1 MNATL
6 ARSGLL
12 ACSGLRFYWRRPWQ
26 LCLAV
31 SGIAL
36 GVAVYV
42 GVDLANDSARR
53 AFQLTSDLVTGS
65 TTHHLMG
72 TRGEIADSVYRT
84 LRMEHGPVRAAPVI
98 EAEVR
103 LSRRPDRVVTLM
115 GVDPL
120 EESGFRGF
128 SGFVPGRGTD
138 LTRLIVEPGAVLAP
152 APLLEELDLE
162 SGAEFGL
169 LIDGVAR
176 TVRAVGT
183 VLETSSADEGPTAP
197 IIADIATAQELLG
210 RASLSRVDLI
220 LDDAGAVRVR
230 ALDLPDT
237 TLVPAEGRNAA
248 FDELARAF
256 RINLTAL
263 SLLALLVGVFLIYAT
278 MSFAVV
284 QRRGTFGVLRA
295 IGVSRRQL
303 LTGVLGEALVL
314 GTLATTA
321 GILLGQQLAEGLV
334 DLVLRTIGDLYFESS
349 VSAVTPSPTIYWR
362 GFSLGL
368 GMTLLAAAAPALD
381 AARSTPNTAMSR
393 AALERS
399 TRRLARRASWLALP
413 AAAVAAIL
421 LLTSSRSLVL
431 AFAGL
436 FFVIATGALLVP
448 SATRLLARL
457 AEPLV
462 ERGFGI
468 SGSLAARGMAASLS
482 RTGVATAALSVAVAT
497 VVGIGLMIGSFRI
510 SVEEWLTGTLTADIY
525 VNIDG
530 EQFFDDSHR
539 DALSA
544 IAGVRGSSLTRFTR
558 LPTAAG
564 EVSLRALN
572 PGPDGWGLRMTA
584 GGTEAVERM
593 ESAEGIL
600 VSEPLAFHRQLQPG
614 DDLILPTASGEQA
627 FPVLGAFRDYSS
639 NGGTVLMP
647 LSVYRSHWAD
657 DDINGIGVYL
667 DDETDRETV
676 LGEMRR
682 VFGAGTPV
690 RFRSNEFIRERSMMI
705 FDRTFRITEVLRI
718 LAGVVAFLGLASAV
732 MSIELERGRELAVL
746 RALGLRP
753 RQVRALTLAQTGL
766 LGLAAGLFAIPLGI
780 VMAALL
786 IRVINVRSFGWSMD
800 LEIASQP
807 LALGVVLALSA
818 AVLAG
823 IYPALRAVRVGVAGQ
838 LREE

>member
-1 MNATL
+1 MN
-6 ARSGLL
+6 GLL
-12 ACSGLRFYWRRPWQ
+12 AQSGLRFYWRRPWQ

-53 AFQLTSDLVTGS
+53 AFQLSSDLITGS

-103 LSRRPDRVVTLM
+103 LRRMPDREFTLM

-120 EESGFRGF
+120 EETGFRGF
-128 SGFVPGRGTD
+128 SNFVPGRGTD
-138 LTRLIVEPGAVLAP
+138 FTRLIVEPGAVLVP
-152 APLLEELDLE
+152 AALLNELNLE
-162 SGAEFGL
+162 LGAEFDL
-169 LIDGVAR
+169 LVGGRAR

-183 VLETSSADEGPTAP
+183 VLETSAADEGPTAP

-210 RASLSRVDLI
+210 RASVSRVDLI
-220 LDDAGAVRVR
+220 LDEAETERIR
-230 ALDLPDT
+230 ALALPDA

-303 LTGVLGEALVL
+303 LTGVLGEALAI
-314 GTLATTA
+314 GALATTA
-321 GILLGQQLAEGLV
+321 GILLGQQLAEVLV
-334 DLVLRTIGDLYFESS
+334 DLVLRTVGDFYFQSS

-362 GFSLGL
+362 GFALGL

-381 AARSTPNTAMSR
+381 AALSTPNTAMSR

-399 TRRLARRASWLALP
+399 TRRLAQRATWLALP
-413 AAAVAAIL
+413 AAAVSAAL
-421 LLTSSRSLVL
+421 LLLSSRSLVL

-448 SATRLLARL
+448 AATRLLARL

-462 ERGFGI
+462 ERAFGI
-468 SGSLAARGMAASLS
+468 AGSLAARGMAASLS

-510 SVEEWLTGTLTADIY
+510 SVEEWLAGTLTADVY

-530 EQFFDDSHR
+530 EQFFNDSHR
-539 DALSA
+539 DGLVAVP
-544 IAGVRGSSLTRFTR
+544 GVRGLSLTRFTR
-558 LPTAAG
+558 LPTATG
-564 EVSLRALN
+564 EVSLRAQN

-584 GGTEAVERM
+584 GVPGAVERM
-593 ESAEGIL
+593 EAAEGIL
-600 VSEPLAFHRQLQPG
+600 VSEPLAFHRELHPG
-614 DDLILPTASGEQA
+614 SDLILPTASGEQG
-627 FPVLGAFRDYSS
+627 FPILGVFRDYST

-647 LSVYRSHWAD
+647 LDLYRSHWAD
-657 DDINGIGVYL
+657 DAISGIGVYL
-667 DDETDRETV
+667 DDEVDRRAT
-676 LGEMRR
+676 LGEIRR

-690 RFRSNEFIRERSMMI
+690 RFRSNDFIRERSLAI

-753 RQVRALTLAQTGL
+753 RQVRALTIAQTSL

-786 IRVINVRSFGWSMD
+786 ILVINVRSFGWSMD
-800 LEIASQP
+800 LAVSPQP

-818 AVLAG
+818 ALLAG
-823 IYPALRAVRVGVAGQ
+823 IYPAVRAVRTGVAGQ
-838 LREE
+838 LRAE

>member
-1 MNATL
+1 MN
-6 ARSGLL
+6 GLL
-12 ACSGLRFYWRRPWQ
+12 ALSGLRFYRRRPWQ
-26 LCLAV
+26 LCLAL

-53 AFQLTSDLVTGS
+53 AFRLSSDLITGNA
-65 TTHHLMG
+65 THHLMG
-72 TRGEIADSVYRT
+72 TGGEVADNVYRS
-84 LRMEHGPVRAAPVI
+84 LRMEHGPVRAAPVV

-103 LSRRPDRVVTLM
+103 LRRLPGRVLTLL

-128 SGFVPGRGTD
+128 SGFVPGNGAD
-138 LTRLIVEPGAVLAP
+138 FNRLMVEPGTVLVP
-152 APLLEELDLE
+152 APLLEELQLQLNAQFD
-162 SGAEFGL
+162 L
-169 LIDGVAR
+169 LIGDRSR
-176 TVRAVGT
+176 TVRVVGT
-183 VLETSSADEGPTAP
+183 VLDTSQADEGPTAP

-210 RASLSRVDLI
+210 SDSLTRVDLI
-220 LDDAGAVRVR
+220 LDDAEAQRIR
-230 ALDLPDT
+230 ALGLPDT

-248 FDELARAF
+248 FDQLARAF

-284 QRRGTFGVLRA
+284 QRRGTFGVLCA

-303 LTGVLGEALVL
+303 LVAVLAEAVAI
-314 GTLATTA
+314 GALATTA
-321 GILLGQQLAEGLV
+321 GIVLGQQLAGGLV
-334 DLVLRTIGDLYFESS
+334 DLVLRTVGDLYFQSS
-349 VSAVTPSPTIYWR
+349 VSAVSPSPTIYWR
-362 GFSLGL
+362 GAALGL

-381 AARSTPNTAMSR
+381 AARSTPHAAMSR
-393 AALERS
+393 AALEHG
-399 TRRLARRASWLALP
+399 TRRLAQRATWLALP
-413 AAAVAAIL
+413 AAAVATAL
-421 LLTSSRSLVL
+421 LLLSSRSLVL

-462 ERGFGI
+462 EGGFGI
-468 SGSLAARGMAASLS
+468 AGSLAARGMAASLS

-510 SVEEWLTGTLTADIY
+510 GVQDWLARTLTADVYIN
-525 VNIDG
+525 VDG
-530 EQFFDDSHR
+530 GQLFDDGHA
-539 DALSA
+539 DAVA
-544 IAGVRGSSLTRFTR
+544 AVPGVRGLSLTRFTQ

-564 EVSLRALN
+564 EVVLRAQI
-572 PGPDGWGLRMTA
+572 PGPDGWGLQVTA
-584 GGTEAVERM
+584 GSPAAVQRM
-593 ESAEGIL
+593 EAGDGVLI
-600 VSEPLAFHRQLQPG
+600 SEPLAFHRQLEPG
-614 DDLILPTASGEQA
+614 DHLVLPTVSVEHE
-627 FPVLGAFRDYSS
+627 FPILGVFRDYST

-647 LSVYRSHWAD
+647 LSLYRSHWD
-657 DDINGIGVYL
+657 DDAISGIGVYL
-667 DDETDRETV
+667 HHDADREAA
-676 LGEMRR
+676 LEEMRR
-682 VFGAGTPV
+682 VLEADAPA
-690 RFRSNEFIRERSMMI
+690 RFRSNDLIRERSMAI

-746 RALGLRP
+746 RALGFRP
-753 RQVRALTLAQTGL
+753 RQVRVLTLAQTGL

-786 IRVINVRSFGWSMD
+786 IAVINVRSFGWSMD
-800 LEIASQP
+800 LAVAPQP
-807 LALGVVLALSA
+807 LALGVALALSA
-818 AVLAG
+818 ALLAG
-823 IYPALRAVRVGVAGQ
+823 TYPAVRAVRTSVAGQ

>member
-1 MNATL
+1 MN
-6 ARSGLL
+6 GLL
-12 ACSGLRFYWRRPWQ
+12 AQSGLRFYWRRPWQ

-53 AFQLTSDLVTGS
+53 AFQLSSDLITGS
-65 TTHHLMG
+65 TTHHLIG
-72 TRGEIADSVYRT
+72 TRGEIADSLYRS
-84 LRMEHGPVRAAPVI
+84 LRMDFGPIRAAPVI
-98 EAEVR
+98 EDEVR
-103 LSRRPDRVVTLM
+103 LRGLPDRVFMLM

-120 EESGFRGF
+120 EESGFRGY

-138 LTRLIVEPGAVLAP
+138 FTRLIVEPGAVLAP
-152 APLLEELDLE
+152 EPLLEDLGLE
-162 SGAEFGL
+162 VGAEFDL
-169 LIDGVAR
+169 LVGGQSR

-183 VLETSSADEGPTAP
+183 VLDTSSTGEGPTAP

-210 RASLSRVDLI
+210 SASLSRVDLI
-220 LDDAGAVRVR
+220 LDEAEAERIR
-230 ALDLPDT
+230 ALGLPGA

-303 LTGVLGEALVL
+303 LAGVLGEALAI
-314 GTLATTA
+314 GALATTA
-321 GILLGQQLAEGLV
+321 GILLGQQLAGGLV
-334 DLVLRTIGDLYFESS
+334 DLVLRTVGDLYFESS

-362 GFSLGL
+362 GFTLGL

-381 AARSTPNTAMSR
+381 AARSTPNRAMSR
-393 AALERS
+393 AALEHG
-399 TRRLARRASWLALP
+399 TRRLARRATWLALP
-413 AAAVAAIL
+413 AAAVAAAL
-421 LLTSSRSLVL
+421 LLLSSRSLVL
-431 AFAGL
+431 ALAGL
-436 FFVIATGALLVP
+436 FFVIATGALMVP
-448 SATRLLARL
+448 AATRLLARL

-462 ERGFGI
+462 ERAFGI

-510 SVEEWLTGTLTADIY
+510 SVEDWLTGTLTADVY
-525 VNIDG
+525 VNIDA
-530 EQFFDDSHR
+530 EQFLNDSHR

-544 IAGVRGSSLTRFTR
+544 VPGVRGLSLTRFTR
-558 LPTAAG
+558 LPTEAG
-564 EVSLRALN
+564 EVSLRAQI

-584 GGTEAVERM
+584 GGQQAVELM
-593 ESAEGIL
+593 NSGEGIL
-600 VSEPLAFHRQLQPG
+600 VSEPLAFHRRLQPG
-614 DDLILPTASGEQA
+614 DDLILPTASGNRA
-627 FPVLGAFRDYSS
+627 FPVLGAFRDYST

-647 LSVYRSHWAD
+647 LGLYRSHWAD

-667 DDETDRETV
+667 DDGIERQAI
-676 LGEMRR
+676 LGEMRG

-690 RFRSNEFIRERSMMI
+690 RFRSNDFIRERSMAI

-718 LAGVVAFLGLASAV
+718 LAGVVAFFGLASAV

-786 IRVINVRSFGWSMD
+786 IQVINVRSFGWSMD
-800 LEIASQP
+800 LAIAFQP
-807 LALGVVLALSA
+807 LALGIVLALSA

-823 IYPALRAVRVGVAGQ
+823 IYPAVRAVRVGVAGQ

>member
-1 MNATL
+1 MN
-6 ARSGLL
+6 GLL
-12 ACSGLRFYWRRPWQ
+12 AQSGLRFYSRRPWQ

-53 AFQLTSDLVTGS
+53 AFELSSDLITGS

-72 TRGEIADSVYRT
+72 TRGEISDSLYRS
-84 LRMEHGPVRAAPVI
+84 LRMEHGPIRAAPVI
-98 EAEVR
+98 EDEVR
-103 LSRRPDRVVTLM
+103 LRRLPGRVFTLM

-128 SGFVPGRGTD
+128 AGFVPGRGTD
-138 LTRLIVEPGAVLAP
+138 FTRLIVEPGAVLVP
-152 APLLEELDLE
+152 DPLLEELGLE
-162 SGAEFGL
+162 LGAEFEL
-169 LIDGVAR
+169 LISGQSR

-183 VLETSSADEGPTAP
+183 VLDTSSGSEGPTAP

-210 RASLSRVDLI
+210 SASLSRVDLV
-220 LDDAGAVRVR
+220 LDEAEAERIRTLGLPGA
-230 ALDLPDT
+230 

-284 QRRGTFGVLRA
+284 QRRATFGVLRA

-303 LTGVLGEALVL
+303 LTGVLGEALAL
-314 GTLATTA
+314 GAVATTA

-334 DLVLRTIGDLYFESS
+334 ELVLRTVGDLYFESS
-349 VSAVTPSPTIYWR
+349 VSAVTPSATIYWR
-362 GFSLGL
+362 AFALGL

-399 TRRLARRASWLALP
+399 TRVLARRATWLALP
-413 AAAVAAIL
+413 AAAVAAAL
-421 LLTSSRSLVL
+421 LLLSSRSLVL

-436 FFVIATGALLVP
+436 FFVIATGALMVP
-448 SATRLLARL
+448 AATRLLARL

-462 ERGFGI
+462 ERAFGI

-510 SVEEWLTGTLTADIY
+510 SVEDWLTGTLTADVY

-539 DALSA
+539 TALSA
-544 IAGVRGSSLTRFTR
+544 IPGVRGSSLTRFIR

-564 EVSLRALN
+564 EVSLRALD

-584 GGTEAVERM
+584 GGTEAVARM

-600 VSEPLAFHRQLQPG
+600 VSEPLAYHRQLQPG
-614 DDLILPTASGEQA
+614 DDLILPTVTGEKA
-627 FPVLGAFRDYSS
+627 FTILGVFRDYST

-647 LSVYRSHWAD
+647 LNLYRSHWAD

-667 DDETDRETV
+667 DDGIERQTI
-676 LGEMRR
+676 LGEMRG

-690 RFRSNEFIRERSMMI
+690 RFRSNDFIRERSMAI

-718 LAGVVAFLGLASAV
+718 LAGVVAFFGLASAV

-753 RQVRALTLAQTGL
+753 RQVQALTLAQTGL

-780 VMAALL
+780 AMAALL
-786 IRVINVRSFGWSMD
+786 IEVINVRSFGWSMD
-800 LEIASQP
+800 LAIAAQP

-818 AVLAG
+818 ALLAG
-823 IYPALRAVRVGVAGQ
+823 IYPAVRAVRVGVAGQ

>member
-1 MNATL
+1 MN
-6 ARSGLL
+6 GLL
-12 ACSGLRFYWRRPWQ
+12 AQSGLRFYWRRPWQ

-53 AFQLTSDLVTGS
+53 AFQLSSDLITGS
-65 TTHHLMG
+65 TTHHLIG
-72 TRGEIADSVYRT
+72 TRGEIADSLYRS
-84 LRMEHGPVRAAPVI
+84 LRMDFGPIRAAPVI
-98 EAEVR
+98 EDEVR
-103 LSRRPDRVVTLM
+103 LRGLPDRVFMLM

-120 EESGFRGF
+120 EESGFRGY

-138 LTRLIVEPGAVLAP
+138 FTRLIVEPGAVLAP
-152 APLLEELDLE
+152 EPLLEDLGLE
-162 SGAEFGL
+162 VGAEFDL
-169 LIDGVAR
+169 LVGGQSR

-183 VLETSSADEGPTAP
+183 VLDTSSTGEGPTAP

-210 RASLSRVDLI
+210 SASLSRVDLI
-220 LDDAGAVRVR
+220 LDEAEAERIR
-230 ALDLPDT
+230 ALGLPGA

-303 LTGVLGEALVL
+303 LAGVLGEALAI
-314 GTLATTA
+314 GALATTA
-321 GILLGQQLAEGLV
+321 GILLGQQLAGGLV
-334 DLVLRTIGDLYFESS
+334 DLVLRTVGDLYFESS

-362 GFSLGL
+362 GFALGL

-381 AARSTPNTAMSR
+381 AARSTPNRAMSR
-393 AALERS
+393 AALEHG
-399 TRRLARRASWLALP
+399 TRRLARRATWLALP
-413 AAAVAAIL
+413 AAAVAAAL
-421 LLTSSRSLVL
+421 LLLSSRSLVL
-431 AFAGL
+431 ALAGL
-436 FFVIATGALLVP
+436 FFVIATGALMVP
-448 SATRLLARL
+448 AATRLLARL

-462 ERGFGI
+462 ERAFGI

-510 SVEEWLTGTLTADIY
+510 SVEDWLTGTLTADVY
-525 VNIDG
+525 VNIDA
-530 EQFFDDSHR
+530 EQFLNDSHR

-544 IAGVRGSSLTRFTR
+544 VPGVRGLSLTRFTR
-558 LPTAAG
+558 LPTEAG
-564 EVSLRALN
+564 EVSLRAQI

-584 GGTEAVERM
+584 GGQQAVELM
-593 ESAEGIL
+593 NSGEGIL
-600 VSEPLAFHRQLQPG
+600 VSEPLAFHRRLQPG
-614 DDLILPTASGEQA
+614 DDLILPTASGNRA
-627 FPVLGAFRDYSS
+627 FPVLGAFRDYST

-647 LSVYRSHWAD
+647 LGLYRSHWAD

-667 DDETDRETV
+667 DDGIERQAI
-676 LGEMRR
+676 LGEMRG

-690 RFRSNEFIRERSMMI
+690 RFRSNDFIRERSMAI

-718 LAGVVAFLGLASAV
+718 LAGVVAFFGLASAV

-786 IRVINVRSFGWSMD
+786 IQVINVRSFGWSMD
-800 LEIASQP
+800 LAIAFQP
-807 LALGVVLALSA
+807 LALGIVLALSA

-823 IYPALRAVRVGVAGQ
+823 IYPAVRAVRVGVAGQ

>member
-1 MNATL
+1 MN
-6 ARSGLL
+6 GLL
-12 ACSGLRFYWRRPWQ
+12 AQSGLRFYLRRPWQ

-53 AFQLTSDLVTGS
+53 AFELSSDLITGS

-72 TRGEIADSVYRT
+72 TRGEIADSLYRS
-84 LRMEHGPVRAAPVI
+84 LRMEHGPIRAAPVI
-98 EAEVR
+98 EDEIR
-103 LSRRPDRVVTLM
+103 LRRLPDRVFTLM

-128 SGFVPGRGTD
+128 AGFVPGRGTD
-138 LTRLIVEPGAVLAP
+138 FTRLIVEPGAVLVP
-152 APLLEELDLE
+152 DPLLEELGLE
-162 SGAEFGL
+162 LGAEFEM
-169 LIDGVAR
+169 LIGGQSTTA
-176 TVRAVGT
+176 RAVGT
-183 VLETSSADEGPTAP
+183 VLDTSSGSEGPTAP

-210 RASLSRVDLI
+210 SASISRVDLI
-220 LDDAGAVRVR
+220 LDEAEAERIR
-230 ALDLPDT
+230 ALGLPDT

-303 LTGVLGEALVL
+303 LTGVLGEALAL
-314 GTLATTA
+314 GALATTA
-321 GILLGQQLAEGLV
+321 GLLLGQQLAEGLV
-334 DLVLRTIGDLYFESS
+334 ELVLRTVGDLYFESS

-362 GFSLGL
+362 AFALGL

-399 TRRLARRASWLALP
+399 TRLLARRATWLALP
-413 AAAVAAIL
+413 AAAVASAL
-421 LLTSSRSLVL
+421 LLLSSRSLVL

-436 FFVIATGALLVP
+436 FFVIATGALMVP
-448 SATRLLARL
+448 AATRLLARL

-462 ERGFGI
+462 ERAFGI

-510 SVEEWLTGTLTADIY
+510 SVEDWLTGTLTADVY

-539 DALSA
+539 TALSA
-544 IAGVRGSSLTRFTR
+544 IPGVRGSSLTRFIR

-564 EVSLRALN
+564 EVSLRALD

-584 GGTEAVERM
+584 GGTEAVARM

-600 VSEPLAFHRQLQPG
+600 VSEPLAYRRRLQPG
-614 DDLILPTASGEQA
+614 DDLILPTVSGEKA
-627 FPVLGAFRDYSS
+627 FSVLGVFRDYST

-647 LSVYRSHWAD
+647 LNLYRSHWAD

-667 DDETDRETV
+667 DDGIERQAI
-676 LGEMRR
+676 LGEMRS

-690 RFRSNEFIRERSMMI
+690 RYRSNDFIRERSMAI

-718 LAGVVAFLGLASAV
+718 LAGVVAFFGLASAV

-753 RQVRALTLAQTGL
+753 RQVQALTLAQTGL

-780 VMAALL
+780 AMAALL
-786 IRVINVRSFGWSMD
+786 IEVINVRSFGWSMD
-800 LEIASQP
+800 LAIAAQP

-823 IYPALRAVRVGVAGQ
+823 IYPAVRAVRVGVAGQ